1 MTIVHELSGQ
11 WIVHAVGWTLLHFCW
26 QGTLVAAMLACVLRL
41 LENSRSRYVAA
52 CVALALMV
60 VMPAA
65 TLAHLGMADYRIA
78 LALRNAPVESGS
90 ALLVQAG
97 DGVAGGPWAVR
108 AAADLDRAMPW
119 VLLAWMAGAVLFLV
133 RLSVGF
139 GVARR
144 MRWVGVEP
152 APAALQEAFARLK
165 QQMGL
170 LRPVKLLHS
179 ALIEVPTVIGWLRP
193 VVLIPVS
200 CFTGLSEAQIE
211 AILCHELAHIR
222 RYDYLVSVCQSFV
235 EALLF
240 YHPAVWWVSRQVRRE
255 RECCCDEV
263 AVALGGDVLMYARAL
278 KTMEERRSLYPEVA
292 LGVNG
297 GVLTMRIKRLLGYTE
312 KSVAS
317 QAVSI
322 ALLAAIVVT
331 VGAAVGKLAY
341 AQSGDA
347 ASTAAADSQSA
358 AAALEEAKA
367 QVHASEAE
375 LKAKLAEEQE
385 ARTRE
390 LRERLAQMDTL
401 SAEMRRQVEEA
412 KQIASDKTGTQE
424 DMQKQDG
431 AMRGLS
437 AEQQKRL
444 EESMQRVQ
452 ETMKKMNTAEF
463 QRQMEASAALSTEKM
478 AEMQKQLEAARKS
491 MEDSAEMQRQL
502 QAKIDSPDFKKQIE
516 EANRLAQERLNSPE
530 FKKQMEQAQERLNN
544 PEFQKQINEMMA
556 RMRAQMDETKRQL
569 NTSAGHGDLL
579 AQESA
584 PPSPPAPAER
594 KPVPVSA
601 GVIQGL
607 AISRPQPV
615 YPDDAKKAGVQG
627 IVVLHAIISKAGT
640 VEQLQVVSGPEML
653 RASALDAV
661 RQWTYKPYLLN
672 GQPTEV
678 ETTINVNYTLVDP
691 VPPAEEQGPQDPGS
705 ASLTP
710 RKVGGAVSAPT
721 LAYQVSPQYTDQA
734 KKAKLNGIV
743 LLNLVVDAQGLPQ
756 NVRVVRG
763 VGMGLDEK
771 AIEAVKQYKFKP
783 AMENGEPVPVQLNME
798 VNFKIF

>member
-1 MTIVHELSGQ
+1 
-11 WIVHAVGWTLLHFCW
+11 
-26 QGTLVAAMLACVLRL
+26 
-41 LENSRSRYVAA
+41 
-52 CVALALMV
+52 
-60 VMPAA
+60 
-65 TLAHLGMADYRIA
+65 
-78 LALRNAPVESGS
+78 
-90 ALLVQAG
+90 
-97 DGVAGGPWAVR
+97 
-108 AAADLDRAMPW
+108 
-119 VLLAWMAGAVLFLV
+119 
-133 RLSVGF
+133 
-139 GVARR
+139 
-144 MRWVGVEP
+144 
-152 APAALQEAFARLK
+152 
-165 QQMGL
+165 
-170 LRPVKLLHS
+170 
-179 ALIEVPTVIGWLRP
+179 
-193 VVLIPVS
+193 
-200 CFTGLSEAQIE
+200 
-211 AILCHELAHIR
+211 
-222 RYDYLVSVCQSFV
+222 
-235 EALLF
+235 
-240 YHPAVWWVSRQVRRE
+240 
-255 RECCCDEV
+255 
-263 AVALGGDVLMYARAL
+263 
-278 KTMEERRSLYPEVA
+278 
-292 LGVNG
+292 
-297 GVLTMRIKRLLGYTE
+297 MRIKRLLGYTE

-347 ASTAAADSQSA
+347 ASTAAAAAES

-367 QVHASEAE
+367 QVHESETE

-569 NTSAGHGDLL
+569 NASAGHGDLL

-743 LLNLVVDAQGLPQ
+743 LLSLVVDAQGLPQ

>member
-11 WIVHAVGWTLLHFCW
+11 WVVHAVGWTLLHFCW
-26 QGTLVAAMLACVLRL
+26 QGALVAVALACVLRL
-41 LENSRSRYVAA
+41 LDDSRLRYVAG

-60 VMPAA
+60 AMPAA
-65 TLAHLGMADYRIA
+65 TLAHLGMADYRVA
-78 LALRNAPVESGS
+78 VALRNMPVESGS

-97 DGVAGGPWAVR
+97 DEVATGPWVVR
-108 AAADLDRAMPW
+108 IAADIDRTLPW

-165 QQMGL
+165 QRMGL

-193 VVLIPVS
+193 VVLLPVS

-211 AILCHELAHIR
+211 AILCHELAHIQ

-278 KTMEERRSLYPEVA
+278 KTLEERRSFYPEVA

-312 KSVAS
+312 KSIAS

-347 ASTAAADSQSA
+347 ASTLAATAES
-358 AAALEEAKA
+358 AAALEQAKA

-375 LKAKLAEEQE
+375 LQAKLAEVQ
-385 ARTRE
+385 AVRTRE
-390 LRERLAQMDTL
+390 LRKQLAQMDTL
-401 SAEMRRQVEEA
+401 SAEMRRQVAEA
-412 KQIASDKTGTQE
+412 KEIASDKTRMQE
-424 DMQKQDG
+424 DMQKQAV
-431 AMRGLS
+431 AMHGLS
-437 AEQQKRL
+437 AEQQKRI
-444 EESMQRVQ
+444 EQSMQRMQ

-463 QRQMEASAALSTEKM
+463 QKQTEASAALSREQM
-478 AEMQKQLEAARKS
+478 AEMQKQMAAARKS
-491 MEDSAEMQRQL
+491 MVDSAAMQKQL
-502 QAKIDSPDFKKQIE
+502 QAKIDSPEFKKQIADVAR
-516 EANRLAQERLNSPE
+516 EAAKVNTPE
-530 FKKQMEQAQERLNN
+530 FREQLDQAMR
-544 PEFQKQINEMMA
+544 MA
-556 RMRAQMDETKRQL
+556 EKANASATKAQMGQL
-569 NTSAGHGDLL
+569 MAQNELPVQAGISAAGTGGGTG
-579 AQESA
+579 
-584 PPSPPAPAER
+584 
-594 KPVPVSA
+594 KPISVSA
-601 GVIQGL
+601 TVIQGL

-615 YPDDAKKAGVQG
+615 YPEDAKKAAVQG
-627 IVVLHAIISKAGT
+627 IVVLHALISKAGT

-653 RASALDAV
+653 RVSALDAV

-678 ETTINVNYTLVDP
+678 ETTINVNYTLVG
-691 VPPAEEQGPQDPGS
+691 PAPATEEQGPQDPGS
-705 ASLTP
+705 ASVTP
-710 RKVGGAVSAPT
+710 RRIGGAVSAPT
-721 LAYQVSPQYTDQA
+721 VAYQVSPQYSDQA
-734 KKAKLNGIV
+734 KKAKFNGMV
-743 LLNLVVDAQGLPQ
+743 LLSLVVDAQGQPQ
-756 NVRVVRG
+756 NVRMVRG

-783 AMENGEPVPVQLNME
+783 AMEAGEPVPVQLNIE

>member
-1 MTIVHELSGQ
+1 MTMVHELSGQ
-11 WIVHAVGWTLLHFCW
+11 WFVHAVGWTLLHFCW
-26 QGTLVAAMLACVLRL
+26 QGVLVAAVLACVLRL
-41 LENSRSRYVAA
+41 LENSQLRYAA
-52 CVALALMV
+52 GCVALALMV
-60 VMPAA
+60 ALPAA

-78 LALRNAPVESGS
+78 LALRNAPVETGA

-97 DGVAGGPWAVR
+97 DGAAGGHWAVR
-108 AAADLDRAMPW
+108 MAADLDRAMPW
-119 VLLAWMAGAVLFLV
+119 LLLLWMAGAVLFLV

-152 APAALQEAFARLK
+152 APAALQEMFARLK
-165 QQMGL
+165 RQMGW

-193 VVLIPVS
+193 VVLLPVS

-263 AVALGGDVLMYARAL
+263 AVGLGGDVLMYARAL
-278 KTMEERRSLYPEVA
+278 KTLEERRSFYPEVA

-317 QAVSI
+317 QAVSV

-347 ASTAAADSQSA
+347 AATAQRAYAVVG
-358 AAALEEAKA
+358 EARA
-367 QVHASEAE
+367 EVQASEAE

-390 LRERLAQMDTL
+390 LRDQIARIDALN
-401 SAEMRRQVEEA
+401 AEMRIQVEEA
-412 KQIASDKTGTQE
+412 KQLASEKARLQVE
-424 DMQKQDG
+424 MQRQDG
-431 AMRGLS
+431 DTHGLS

-444 EESMQRVQ
+444 DETMQRMQ
-452 ETMKKMNTAEF
+452 ETMKRMNSAELQKQMQMVNATLPKETTAE
-463 QRQMEASAALSTEKM
+463 L
-478 AEMQKQLEAARKS
+478 QKQWEVVRKS
-491 MEDSAEMQRQL
+491 LPNLAAMQGRL
-502 QAKIDSPDFKKQIE
+502 QGKIDS
-516 EANRLAQERLNSPE
+516 
-530 FKKQMEQAQERLNN
+530 
-544 PEFQKQINEMMA
+544 PEFQKQIADAA
-556 RMRAQMDETKRQL
+556 REAAKVNTPEFRAQLDQAMRLAEKANASAMKAQL
-569 NTSAGHGDLL
+569 MAQNQPPVQEGIAVAGQGK
-579 AQESA
+579 AIQ
-584 PPSPPAPAER
+584 
-594 KPVPVSA
+594 VPA

-607 AISRPQPV
+607 SISRPQPV
-615 YPDDAKKAGVQG
+615 YPEIAKKSKVQG
-627 IVVLHAIISKAGT
+627 MVVLHALISRAGT
-640 VEQLQVVSGPEML
+640 VERLQVMSGPPML
-653 RASALDAV
+653 FSSSLEAV

-678 ETTINVNYTLVDP
+678 ETTINVNYSLGDP
-691 VPPAEEQGPQDPGS
+691 APAAEDQDAQEPGS
-705 ASLTP
+705 ASMSP
-710 RKVGGAVSAPT
+710 RKVGGAVSAPI
-721 LAYQVSPQYTDQA
+721 LVSQVNPQFSAEA
-734 KKAKLNGIV
+734 KKAKMGGTV
-743 LLNLVVDAQGLPQ
+743 LVNVVVDTDGNPEH
-756 NVRVVRG
+756 VRIVRG
-763 VGMGLDEK
+763 VRYGLDEK
-771 AIEAVKQYKFKP
+771 AVEAVKQYRFKP
-783 AMENGEPVPVQLNME
+783 SMLDGKPVPVQINIE
-798 VNFKIF
+798 VNFKYF